1 MAVGGAS
8 LKLRIFPNFLGEF
21 SRTRLASGQLGERAF
36 PDAVDFGRCHHVE
49 RKRWLGREGKHLMSA
64 EEDKRLALTVIEAL
78 NARDLS
84 RWSPKLADDYA
95 GEYPGVPV
103 LNKTQ
108 SIGYNQRFVTAFPDL
123 RFDVHRVLA
132 QGDQVFAHWTVSG
145 TQTERLAT
153 VTGRTIPPTRR
164 RATVSGVLLTEVRD
178 GEIVREYWYWDQLS
192 LLDQLGIMEH
202 PGLFLSH
209 EGF

>member
-1 MAVGGAS
+1 
-8 LKLRIFPNFLGEF
+8 
-21 SRTRLASGQLGERAF
+21 
-36 PDAVDFGRCHHVE
+36 
-49 RKRWLGREGKHLMSA
+49 MST
-64 EEDKRLALTVIEAL
+64 EENKRLALIVIEAL
-78 NARDLS
+78 NARDLEP
-84 RWSPKLADDYA
+84 WSQKLSDEYA

-108 SIGYNQRFVTAFPDL
+108 SLGYNRRFVIAFPDTH
-123 RFDVHRVLA
+123 FQVHSVVA
-132 QGDQVFAHWTVSG
+132 QGDQVFIHWTVSG

-164 RATVSGVLLTEVRD
+164 RATVSGVLLTQVRD
-178 GEIVREYWYWDQLS
+178 GEIVREHWYWDQLS

-202 PGLFLSH
+202 PGLFLTH

>member
-1 MAVGGAS
+1 
-8 LKLRIFPNFLGEF
+8 
-21 SRTRLASGQLGERAF
+21 
-36 PDAVDFGRCHHVE
+36 
-49 RKRWLGREGKHLMSA
+49 MSA
-64 EEDKRLALTVIEAL
+64 EEENKGLALTVIEAL
-78 NARDLS
+78 NALNLS
-84 RWSPKLADDYA
+84 LWAHKLADDYEA
-95 GEYPGVPV
+95 EYPGVPK

-108 SIGYNQRFVTAFPDL
+108 SFGYNQRFVIAFPDTH
-123 RFDVHRVLA
+123 FEVHSVVA
-132 QGDQVFAHWTVSG
+132 EGDQVFIYWTVSG
-145 TQTERLAT
+145 TQAERLVT

-178 GEIVREYWYWDQLS
+178 GQIVREGWYWDQLS

>member
-1 MAVGGAS
+1 
-8 LKLRIFPNFLGEF
+8 
-21 SRTRLASGQLGERAF
+21 
-36 PDAVDFGRCHHVE
+36 
-49 RKRWLGREGKHLMSA
+49 MSA
-64 EEDKRLALTVIEAL
+64 KENEELALTLIEAL
-78 NARDLS
+78 NTRELS
-84 RWSPKLADDYA
+84 QWSQKLSEDYA

-108 SIGYNQRFVTAFPDL
+108 SLGYNRRFVIAFPDTH
-123 RFDVHRVLA
+123 FQVHSVVA
-132 QGDQVFAHWTVSG
+132 QGDQVFIHWTVSG

-178 GEIVREYWYWDQLS
+178 GEIVREGWYWDQLS

-202 PGLFLSH
+202 PGLFLTH

>member
-1 MAVGGAS
+1 
-8 LKLRIFPNFLGEF
+8 
-21 SRTRLASGQLGERAF
+21 
-36 PDAVDFGRCHHVE
+36 
-49 RKRWLGREGKHLMSA
+49 MSA
-64 EEDKRLALTVIEAL
+64 EEENKRLALIVIEAL
-78 NARDLS
+78 NARDLEP
-84 RWSPKLADDYA
+84 WSQKLSDEYA

-108 SIGYNQRFVTAFPDL
+108 SLGYNRRFVIAFPDTH
-123 RFDVHRVLA
+123 FQVHSVVA
-132 QGDQVFAHWTVSG
+132 QGDQVFIHWTVSG

-164 RATVSGVLLTEVRD
+164 RATVSGVLLTQVRD
-178 GEIVREYWYWDQLS
+178 GEIVREHWYWDQLS

-202 PGLFLSH
+202 PGLFLTH